1 MKKRMIS
8 AVLAGLMTLSLAAC
22 GSTNSGSSAASAP
35 AAGSSAG
42 SAAASG
48 DESFHI
54 SVVLKTTASEHWQL
68 VMAGCKQFESEHPGL
83 TIDVTGPASE
93 TSYDDQQNMIETSL
107 NNADIDALIIA
118 PLQSDVA
125 ANLIA
130 GQTRP
135 VFALD
140 TNIEAPEIVSFI
152 GTGNEEAA
160 KQGAA
165 LAVQAA
171 KDAGWDPIEC
181 IEIAGVQGDAT
192 NTARMNGYTDGV
204 NENGGTF
211 LADEVQYAN
220 AVADQATTCMEAV
233 MQQHPDGVAIIC
245 ANNDDMA
252 SAAARAAAGASGW
265 ENTIFLG
272 FDGSTGACQAILD
285 GQMTMSIAQQPYEM
299 GYKACE
305 AAYNTLMGQEVEK
318 FIDSGIEVITPENA
332 QARIDTVNGYLG
344 N

>member
-1 MKKRMIS
+1 MNKKLIS
-8 AVLAGLMTLSLAAC
+8 AFLAGIMTLSLAAC
-22 GSTNSGSSAASAP
+22 GSSTG
-35 AAGSSAG
+35 AGSSASSGAAASSG
-42 SAAASG
+42 SAASG
-48 DESFHI
+48 DDIHI

-68 VMAGCKQFESEHPGL
+68 VMAGCKQFESEHEGL

-107 NNADIDALIIA
+107 NNKDIDALIIA

-130 GQTRP
+130 GETRP

-140 TNIEAPEIVSFI
+140 TNISAPEIVSFI

-171 KDAGWDPIEC
+171 KDAGWETIEC

-192 NTARMNGYTDGV
+192 NTARMNGYMAGV
-204 NENGGTF
+204 EAAGGDFLEN
-211 LADEVQYAN
+211 EVQYAT
-220 AVADQATTCMEAV
+220 AVADQAVTCMEAI
-233 MQQHPDGVAIIC
+233 MQTHPEGVAIIC

-252 SAAARAAAGASGW
+252 MAAARAAAGNDAYKD
-265 ENTIFLG
+265 TIFMG
-272 FDGSTGACQAILD
+272 FNGDRTACEAILK
-285 GQMTMSIAQQPYEM
+285 GELTLSVAQDAYGM
-299 GYKACE
+299 GYKAVE
-305 AAYNTLMGQEVEK
+305 AACQILDGTKLDRFV
-318 FIDSGIEVITPENA
+318 DSGAEIVNADNA
-332 QARIDTVNGYLG
+332 QSRLDDLLSYLG
-344 N
+344 K

>member
-1 MKKRMIS
+1 MTKKIIAML
-8 AVLAGLMTLSLAAC
+8 LAGVMVLSLAAC
-22 GSTNSGSSAASAP
+22 GGSDDAAASAP
-35 AAGSSAG
+35 AASAP
-42 SAAASG
+42 AASAPAA
-48 DESFHI
+48 DEQLHF
-54 SVVLKTTASEHWQL
+54 SVILKTTASEHWQL
-68 VMAGCKQFESEHPGL
+68 VMAGCKQFEKENPNV

-107 NNADIDALIIA
+107 NNKDIDAIIIA

-125 ANLIA
+125 ANLIS
-130 GQTRP
+130 GETRP

-140 TNIEAPEIVSFI
+140 TNITAPEIVSFI

-165 LAVQAA
+165 LAVAAA
-171 KDAGWDPIEC
+171 KDAGWETIEC

-192 NTARMNGYTDGV
+192 NTARMNGYTAGV
-204 NENGGTF
+204 EENGGDF
-211 LADEVQYAN
+211 LEDEVQYAN

-233 MQQHPDGVAIIC
+233 MQLHPDGVAIIC

-252 SAAARAAAGASGW
+252 SAAARAAAGAPGW
-265 ENTIFLG
+265 EKTIFLG

-285 GQMTMSIAQQPYEM
+285 GQMTMSVAQQPYEM

-305 AAYNTLMGQEVEK
+305 AAYKTLQGETVDA
-318 FIDSGIEVITPENA
+318 FIDSGIEVITPDNA
-332 QARIDTVNGYLG
+332 QARIDMVNDYLG
-344 N
+344 L